1 MKNEKEQLQHD
12 EKYDVNTISHAEN
25 HNRIRFF
32 ILLTPW
38 YIKLLFLI
46 ALILIAA
53 FIVISVLFF

>member
-1 MKNEKEQLQHD
+1 MKNDNNELQQND
-12 EKYDVNTISHAEN
+12 QYDVNAVSHAEN
-25 HNRIRFF
+25 HNRIKFF

-46 ALILIAA
+46 ALMLIAA